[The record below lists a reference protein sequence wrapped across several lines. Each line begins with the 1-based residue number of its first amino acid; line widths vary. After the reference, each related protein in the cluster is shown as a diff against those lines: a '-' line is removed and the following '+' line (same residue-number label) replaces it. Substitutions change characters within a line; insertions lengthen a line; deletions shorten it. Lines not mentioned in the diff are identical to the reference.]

1 MKQEKSNKIKVKT
14 YAFVYHKDEED
25 RTIKEIVLR
34 LIEKEIEDKVLN
46 DEASKQN
53 NSTIL

>member
-14 YAFVYHKDEED
+14 YAFVYYKDEED